1 MKKIFT
7 ILILTFTT
15 ALVPSFAQM
24 SGTFTVNKNGIASDT
39 NFLSFTS
46 LTDSLRTKG
55 VNGTIT
61 INVVANSGPYRER
74 IEFDRINGFTERRP
88 LLLNGNGNEI
98 ITTVDNLNQYNL
110 LLSNVESVTV
120 QNFKFTLRDSLAFT
134 NLQRDNI
141 RTNGNFDVLT
151 IKECNIKYELVN
163 NTTNFYGSNRRYIN
177 LGLFNSGPN
186 YSNIRNLSIT
196 EVKANGGALFGI
208 YSYYNLSAVDTSY
221 RGKWL
226 IENNEIGDV
235 SWGIYILAHNSDSL
249 IIDNNHIYRMKNVS
263 TWNNNQFIG
272 IYLYDYYYYYN
283 NNNTRRGNTRISNN
297 LIQSE
302 NGTSTNGFN
311 STGIWLLERGT
322 SNSQIFNNI
331 IELSARNN
339 YFIHHYHYYFQN
351 FKSSLEIAHNTFI
364 LNQDTNLNPQ
374 VSADF
379 IRGNYS
385 TNQVN
390 RSLNI
395 NNNLFYSNASNTSFV
410 NGILTVNNIRTDT
423 FITISNNL
431 FFAKNNGFN
440 GFLQGYFCSVYKPS
454 DTTNCPIFQSSNLL
468 NVDPKFASMENRMYV
483 PTNELVYRKGMPI
496 NYIERDFFGT
506 KRSKTAPQI
515 GAIESLDGLEITEY
529 DTDLDTL
536 ICSNSEGEFSFIIEN
551 NTGIDLENVGV
562 NVAVN
567 GIVRLSES
575 FKSDLK
581 RGASDTFS
589 FSKKLKFNGVGR
601 QKIDIYA
608 LGTNLDSTHLYQTLY
623 ITLKPTPSG
632 SNIVPN
638 DLSDSYEFVGDSS
651 NPDVTLST
659 KTMLYD
665 LVPPKD
671 LNIADFGFTWGIN
684 NLSFSDSISKVDT
697 ALGLFFDM
705 PNGTLRFNPS
715 VSLDG
720 QRINMVYQ
728 IENYQNGCDT
738 FVERYVRV
746 LDTPK
751 PRFQYNFNCLGEST
765 QFINTTQY
773 TGTDKLKAFWD
784 LDEANATSEFW
795 STEYFYQNK
804 GVKSVK
810 LKIWFEEFPKY
821 EFFVSNATLITPYP
835 EPNFRMNAT
844 CAKSE
849 SKFIDLSTIDPGS
862 VVFATYKWNFGD
874 STKLE
879 GFKDPTHIYKSGGGY
894 DVNLEIDILGC
905 KSNVT
910 KRVNVLY
917 TPDADFEV
925 KDLCLGD
932 TLFVQNKSSIPQE
945 RLTVLWD
952 FNQEGTSFAT
962 QPTFLFKEIG
972 KKDIRLIARSEFGC
986 ADTLIKQINVGAVPE
1001 ITLEKPPICVNL
1013 PATFTIKNLEDK
1025 AIISAWKWIVNGE
1038 IVSNTTTFTKKFD
1051 AIWAEPVRIE
1061 ALTDIGCKAII
1072 LDTLQVLNNAIAD
1085 FMVSDVCQG
1094 ENASFENKSILTG
1107 GSPQYRWF
1115 FGTGDTSNEASPI
1128 YNYGNLFGTVSVT
1141 LEVTI
1146 VEGCTDQK
1154 VKMVNIAKAPSA
1166 EFDVILI
1173 DGNIVRLKAVEDDAI
1188 YRWRFKDG
1196 SRYET
1201 QTIVHIYT
1209 NMSIY
1214 DDTICLNTR
1223 NMEGCWNLED
1233 EGNCRS
1239 FSIEMSTDFLNS
1251 SGTDIQVYPN
1261 PTKGVFTLNISKNTP
1276 NMTIQV
1282 MDMLGNMLPSTI
1294 NHQTEG
1300 NYQVDLGNVSA
1311 GVYLVHVTNGNSHVT
1326 KKITVHK

>member
-1 MKKIFT
+1 MKKIFA
-7 ILILTFTT
+7 ILIFTFTT
-15 ALVPSFAQM
+15 ALMPCFAQM

-46 LTDSLRTKG
+46 LTDSLRAKG
-55 VNGTIT
+55 VNGAII

-98 ITTVDNLNQYNL
+98 ITTVDNQNQYNL

-120 QNFKFTLRDSLAFT
+120 QNFEFTLQDSLPFT
-134 NLQRDNI
+134 SLWRDNI
-141 RTNGNFDVLT
+141 RTSGNFDKLT
-151 IKECNIKYELVN
+151 IKDCNLNFKRPN
-163 NTTNFYGSNRRYIN
+163 NTTTNIGTSRRYIN
-177 LGLFNSGPN
+177 LGFWNTGQN
-186 YSNIRNLSIT
+186 YSNIRNLKIT
-196 EVKANGGALFGI
+196 GIKASGGAYYGI
-208 YSYYNLSAVDTSY
+208 INYYSNINLIDTSY
-221 RGKWL
+221 RGTWL

-235 SWGIYILAHNSDSL
+235 LIGIYCLSHYSDSF
-249 IIDNNHIYRMKNVS
+249 IVNNNYIHRKSSSNI
-263 TWNNNQFIG
+263 WNTNQFIG
-272 IYLYDYYYYYN
+272 IYIYDYYYYYN
-283 NNNTRRGNTRISNN
+283 YYRRGITTISNN
-297 LIQSE
+297 LIQGE
-302 NGTSTNGFN
+302 NITATNGFN
-311 STGIWLLERGT
+311 STGIWLLERGS
-322 SNSQIFNNI
+322 SNTQIFNNI
-331 IELSARNN
+331 IELSGRNN
-339 YFIHHYHYYFQN
+339 YFIHHYHYYYQN
-351 FKSSLEIAHNTFI
+351 FQSTLDIAHNTFI
-364 LNQDTNLNPQ
+364 LNQDTTINPQ
-374 VSADF
+374 ISADF

-390 RSLNI
+390 RSLNV
-395 NNNLFYSNASNTSFV
+395 NNNIFYSNASNTSIL
-410 NGILTVNNIRTDT
+410 NGVYTVNNLNTDT
-423 FITISNNL
+423 FISISNNL
-431 FFAKNNGFN
+431 FFAKNGGFN

-506 KRSKTAPQI
+506 NRSKTAPQI
-515 GAIESLDGLEITEY
+515 GAIESLDGLKITEY
-529 DTDLDTL
+529 NTDLDTL

-567 GIVRLSES
+567 GVVRLSES

-601 QKIDIYA
+601 QKIDLYA
-608 LGTNLDSTHLYQTLY
+608 LGTNLDSTHLYQTLH

-638 DLSDSYEFVGDSS
+638 DLSDSYEFMGDSL
-651 NPDVTLST
+651 NPDVTLSS

-665 LVPPKD
+665 LIPPKD

-720 QRINMVYQ
+720 QRIKMVYQ

-738 FVERYVRV
+738 FVKRYVRV

-874 STKLE
+874 STKLD
-879 GFKDPTHIYKSGGGY
+879 GFTDPTHIYKSGGGY

-905 KSNVT
+905 KSNIK

-917 TPDADFEV
+917 TPDANFEV
-925 KDLCLGD
+925 TDLCLGD

-972 KKDIRLIARSEFGC
+972 NKDIRLIARSEFGC

-1001 ITLEKPPICVNL
+1001 IKLEKPPICVNV

-1038 IVSNTTTFTKKFD
+1038 IVSNTTTFTKKFEETGT
-1051 AIWAEPVRIE
+1051 EPLRIE
-1061 ALTDIGCKAII
+1061 ALSNIGCKAVI

-1094 ENASFENKSILTG
+1094 ENARFENKSILTG

-1141 LEVTI
+1141 LEVSI
-1146 VEGCTDQK
+1146 VEGCIDQI
-1154 VKMVNIAKAPSA
+1154 VKMLSIAKAPTA
-1166 EFDVILI
+1166 AFDLLSII
-1173 DGNIVRLKAVEDDAI
+1173 ENTIRLKAKEDDAI

-1196 SRYET
+1196 SKYET
-1201 QTIVHIYT
+1201 QTVEHTYT
-1209 NMSIY
+1209 SMSRY
-1214 DDTICLNTR
+1214 EDTICLSTR
-1223 NMEGCWNLED
+1223 NMDGCWSLDD
-1233 EGNCRS
+1233 EEHCMS
-1239 FSIEMSTDFLNS
+1239 FSDGMSTDFLNS

-1261 PTKGVFTLNISKNTP
+1261 PSRGVFTLNISKNTP

-1300 NYQVDLGNVSA
+1300 NYQVDLGNVVA
-1311 GVYLVHVTNGNSHVT
+1311 GVYLVHVTNGNSHIT
-1326 KKITVHK
+1326 KKITVYK